1 MRRLAETAVL
11 VAVALA
17 MIATWLAEPLEVV
30 SGSMSPTLLGPHRDF
45 ECAHCGTR
53 NFLPADLRPMIGRPA
68 YCESCRQPGPIEAE
82 LPIARGDR
90 VLVDRTAFLRREP
103 RRWDV
108 VAFRLPHQARKLA
121 VKRIL
126 GLPGETI
133 KFRGGAW
140 YADDKQLE
148 PPPPIAD
155 DLPKQPAANG
165 ATASGPPANGP
176 AGPPAGDEAAAGI
189 LSQWKLSESEYFMIG
204 DDSRLSD
211 DSRTWR
217 SGPGVSAQ
225 LIIGQP
231 VIVHLPARSASL
243 FGRSIHVPDLARV
256 RYIR

>member
-1 MRRLAETAVL
+1 MRRLADTAVL

-17 MIATWLAEPLEVV
+17 MTAAWLAEPLEVV
-30 SGSMSPTLLGPHRDF
+30 SGSMSPTLRGPHRDF
-45 ECAHCGTR
+45 DCPHCGTH
-53 NFLPADLRPMIGRPA
+53 NQIPADFPPMIGRPA
-68 YCESCRQPGPIEAE
+68 YCESCRRPGPIEAE

-90 VLVDRTAFLRREP
+90 VLVDRTAFLRRAP
-103 RRWDV
+103 RRWEV
-108 VAFRLPHQARKLA
+108 VAFRLPFQTRKLA

-133 KFRGGAW
+133 AFRHGAW
-140 YADDKQLE
+140 FADDTRLD
-148 PPPPIAD
+148 PPPAVADELPNGPIAGD
-155 DLPKQPAANG
+155 P
-165 ATASGPPANGP
+165 SGPD
-176 AGPPAGDEAAAGI
+176 AGAEAAAGI
-189 LSQWKLSESEYFMIG
+189 SSQWKLSESEYFLIG
-204 DDSRLSD
+204 DDSQLSD